1 MPRVPL
7 IAGNWKM
14 YKTVPEARDLATALV
29 HSDLP
34 GAVEVAV
41 CPPFTALAEVG
52 RVLTGSTVRLGAQD
66 VFWEPQGAYT
76 GEISPPMLTDL
87 RCRYVIVGHS
97 ERRLHFGESDEV
109 VTRKVRASFS
119 HGLVPIL
126 CVGER
131 LDERDAEQTERVVT
145 RQVEI
150 VIAVL
155 PADQI
160 RPLVIAYEPI
170 WAIGTGRAATGQEAN
185 RVIGLIRETLG
196 RKDAEAAAQA
206 RILYGGSVT
215 PANAAEFSQ
224 QPEID
229 GALVGGASLD
239 APKFLAIVS
248 AHGRSQ
254 V

>member
-7 IAGNWKM
+7 VVGNWKM
-14 YKTVPEARDLATALV
+14 HNTVAEARHLATALV
-29 HSDLP
+29 RSDLP
-34 GAVEVAV
+34 SGVEVAV
-41 CPPFTALAEVG
+41 CPPFTALADIS
-52 RVLTGSTVRLGAQD
+52 RLLTGSPVRLGAQD
-66 VFWEPQGAYT
+66 VFWEPRGAYT
-76 GEISPPMLTDL
+76 GEISPAMLTDL
-87 RCRYVIVGHS
+87 GCRFVIVGHS
-97 ERRLHFGESDEV
+97 ERRQHFGENDEV
-109 VTRKVRASFS
+109 VTRKVRASFA

-131 LDERDAEQTERVVT
+131 LDERDAGQTERVVT

-150 VIAVL
+150 VMAVL

-160 RPLVIAYEPI
+160 SPLVIAYEPI

-185 RVIGLIRETLG
+185 RVVGLIRETLG
-196 RKDAEAAAQA
+196 RKDATSAAET

-215 PANAAEFSQ
+215 PANAAEFSH

-239 APKFLAIVS
+239 AAKFLAVVN
-248 AHGRSQ
+248 AHRRSP